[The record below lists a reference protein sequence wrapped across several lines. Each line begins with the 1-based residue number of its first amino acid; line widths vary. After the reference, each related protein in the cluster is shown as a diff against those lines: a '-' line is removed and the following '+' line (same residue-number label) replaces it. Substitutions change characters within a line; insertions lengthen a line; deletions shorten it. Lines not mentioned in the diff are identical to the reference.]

1 MRFDFVPAL
10 IHTYVY
16 AQNEDLEQLLGLFS
30 EGVGRRLHGLELSY
44 EGGSLFKARNA
55 L

>member
-1 MRFDFVPAL
+1 MQLRNGRLTPSMSP
-10 IHTYVY
+10 
-16 AQNEDLEQLLGLFS
+16 LLGLFS

-44 EGGSLFKARNA
+44 GGGSLFEARNA